1 MLNREVLRLQDKKI
15 LSGAKE
21 LIARELKLCR
31 TLRAM
36 ISRELETIILD
47 GDMDELGRIIEKKD
61 NIVTQIQAL
70 IFEWRELLGNA
81 SDDIK
86 LNFSGHVLEMFP
98 DDKELQDLINQTH
111 ELAGSI
117 MNAEDEAINELKKHS
132 SGLRTQLVG
141 RAKGKNVAASYA
153 RMGGSLI

>member
-1 MLNREVLRLQDKKI
+1 
-15 LSGAKE
+15 
-21 LIARELKLCR
+21 
-31 TLRAM
+31 
-36 ISRELETIILD
+36 
-47 GDMDELGRIIEKKD
+47 
-61 NIVTQIQAL
+61 
-70 IFEWRELLGNA
+70 
-81 SDDIK
+81 
-86 LNFSGHVLEMFP
+86 MFP